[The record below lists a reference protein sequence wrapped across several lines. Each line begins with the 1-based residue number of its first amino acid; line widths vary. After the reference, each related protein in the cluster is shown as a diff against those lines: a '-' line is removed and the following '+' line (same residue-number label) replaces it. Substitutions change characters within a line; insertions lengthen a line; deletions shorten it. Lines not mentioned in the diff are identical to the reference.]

1 MFLEDEIMI
10 HKAKILFILILMMFP
25 LGLSFS
31 QSITQPIM
39 SASYLGVNL
48 GMLRSEIVD
57 DNGNPLLT
65 SGLEPVN
72 MLHLL
77 ELDTS
82 RKDIDRSI
90 IKGKAVPFID
100 RIYFQFVRDPFATP
114 IEVRADGEE
123 IYEYKLYEIL
133 IQFNEDHIGYYELQD
148 ILTNGMDILNPA
160 YTTGST
166 EPQNITYNGYGQP
179 SSIEPQ
185 KIVWGNDQN
194 SLVKI
199 TLTRS
204 NKINQFGNVVRFIH
218 KTAFEYIKDLNDP
231 IDKPDSELVQFSD
244 ITVLGNTGTDP
255 KLGVETIAEVGRR
268 DYFLSLL
275 LPQD

>member
-1 MFLEDEIMI
+1 MLPF
-10 HKAKILFILILMMFP
+10 
-25 LGLSFS
+25 GLSFS
-31 QSITQPIM
+31 QSGTQPIT

-100 RIYFQFVRDPFATP
+100 RIYFQFVRDPFADP

-123 IYEYKLYEIL
+123 IFEYKLYEIL
-133 IQFNEDHIGYYELQD
+133 IHFNEDHVGYYELQD
-148 ILTNGMDILNPA
+148 ILTYGMDVQNPA
-160 YTTGST
+160 YTTGSS
-166 EPQNITYNGYGQP
+166 EPKHIPYNGYGQP
-179 SSIEPQ
+179 TSIEPQ
-185 KIVWGNDQN
+185 KIVWGNDPD

-199 TLTRS
+199 ILTRS
-204 NKINQFGNVVRFIH
+204 SKINQFGNVVRFIH

-231 IDKPDSELVQFSD
+231 KDKPDSELVQFAD
-244 ITVLGNTGTDP
+244 ITVLGNSGTDP
-255 KLGVETIAEVGRR
+255 KLGVDAIAEVGRR